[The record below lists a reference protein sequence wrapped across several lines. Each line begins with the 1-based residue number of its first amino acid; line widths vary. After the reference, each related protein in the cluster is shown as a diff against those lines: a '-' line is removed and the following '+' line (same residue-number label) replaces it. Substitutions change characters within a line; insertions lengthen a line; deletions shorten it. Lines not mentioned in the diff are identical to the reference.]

1 MSYDIAWLSQKDEN
15 VDKEE
20 REQDLRK
27 KEGVGKIM
35 SDASA
40 PPKQRSWNW
49 DLGEKDSPEQEG
61 TLFLSR
67 TLRRKKC
74 IETLRNLEVETQAK

>member
-1 MSYDIAWLSQKDEN
+1 MSYDITWLSQKDEN

-40 PPKQRSWNW
+40 PKQ
-49 DLGEKDSPEQEG
+49 
-61 TLFLSR
+61 
-67 TLRRKKC
+67 
-74 IETLRNLEVETQAK
+74 